1 MLDEP
6 ELFEAPQESEMS
18 EGPQPDPKRKVL
30 FLFSDT
36 GGGHRSATE
45 ALVEALEL
53 EFPGRFE
60 TSMVDFFREYYP
72 SPLRFAPEL
81 YPPIS
86 RVPKAWGLSW
96 KASDGRGR
104 TRAVSTLAY
113 PYVRR
118 ATRRLLR
125 ENPADLIVSVHPL
138 VNSTIMRSMRRAPR
152 PYITVV
158 TDLVSTHAFWFDRRA
173 DLVVVATE
181 EARQKAIEYGIAEGN
196 LRVIGLP
203 VSDAFNNPIPNREQW
218 RAEHGWANDRPVVLM
233 VSGGDG
239 MGPVRRVVKAI
250 NDARLNASLVVICG
264 RNEELRGDLSRVD
277 WNIPVHLYGFTKE
290 MPAFMSAADM
300 LVTKAGPGSISEG
313 FICGLPMVIY
323 ARLDGQEDGNVQY
336 AVEQKAGV
344 WAPRPREVVETL
356 RRWIEDPQARAE
368 AVEASTRAARPQAAR
383 EIARVIA
390 DQMDVR

>member
-1 MLDEP
+1 MLVEAEP
-6 ELFEAPQESEMS
+6 PDAPQESQMS
-18 EGPQPDPKRKVL
+18 EGSQPDPRRRVL

-53 EFPGRFE
+53 EFPGRFD
-60 TSMVDFFREYYP
+60 TTMVDFFREYYP
-72 SPLRFAPEL
+72 SPLKFAPEL

-96 KASDGRGR
+96 RASDGRGR
-104 TRAVSTLAY
+104 SKAVSTLAY

-118 ATRRLLR
+118 ATNRLLR

-138 VNSTIMRSMRRAPR
+138 VNSTIMRAMRRAPR
-152 PYITVV
+152 PYVTVV

-181 EARQKAIEYGIAEGN
+181 EARRKAIEYGIAEGN

-203 VSDAFNNPIPNREQW
+203 VSDAFNNPIPDWAQW
-218 RAEHGWANDRPVVLM
+218 RTDHGWANDRPVILM

-250 NDARLNASLVVICG
+250 NEARLPASLVVICG
-264 RNEELRGDLSRVD
+264 RNEELRTDLSRVA

-300 LVTKAGPGSISEG
+300 LVTTAGPCSISAG

-336 AVEQKAGV
+336 AVDQKAGV

-356 RRWIEDPQARAE
+356 RTWIEDPQARA
-368 AVEASTRAARPQAAR
+368 AAAQASSNAARPLAAR
-383 EIARVIA
+383 QIARVIA
-390 DQMDVR
+390 DQMGVR